1 MVEVVRCVQLVRIF
15 DGNQPCV
22 VRNHIH
28 QGFGERGFARTGAAH
43 HADVEFAVDGD
54 LKKGV

>member
-22 VRNHIH
+22 VRNHVH
-28 QGFGERGFARTGAAH
+28 HGFGKRSFARTGTADH
-43 HADVEFAVDGD
+43 TDVEFAGDGN
-54 LKKGV
+54 LEKGV